1 MDSEIES
8 EIDGVMDQWGLCPR
22 MKKLDHGQ
30 AKELLIQAQKRFL
43 KGNSPFWW
51 SCFSG
56 DVKTAVGQGA
66 DLLERFTR
74 LIGEPIHECFF
85 FPEPRSSDSLV
96 YIGLL
101 SDFCEL
107 VNQCFYFE
115 FYILDKDFRWIACEY
130 HHGQLIMCKKMLDF
144 ETVRERI
151 SELRLMN

>member
-8 EIDGVMDQWGLCPR
+8 EIDGVMDQLGLHDR
-22 MKKLDHGQ
+22 LRKLNRGD
-30 AKELLIQAQKRFL
+30 ARELLSQAQERFL
-43 KGNSPFWW
+43 KESSPFWW

-56 DVKTAVGQGA
+56 ELKTAREKAG
-66 DLLERFTR
+66 DLLESFTG
-74 LIGEPIHECFF
+74 LIGEPVPECFF

-115 FYILDKDFRWIACEY
+115 FYILDKDFRWVACEN
-130 HHGQLIMCKKMLDF
+130 HHGQLILCKGSRSVL
-144 ETVRERI
+144 
-151 SELRLMN
+151 N